1 MTEDDENTANDA
13 LLAAMLQNEIDTERM
28 AEEKHRNGNAKVTM
42 SSFRG
47 TQYRDPEEFSEDEEE
62 SFYGESVLSLFSF
75 TDFQNVIHNNRFLAI
90 ALKTFVRFNFVN
102 KKTVRPYFLLIFKT
116 GL

>member
-47 TQYRDPEEFSEDEEE
+47 TQYRDPEMEEFSEDEEE
-62 SFYGESVLSLFSF
+62 SFYGES
-75 TDFQNVIHNNRFLAI
+75 HAYLAY
-90 ALKTFVRFNFVN
+90 LL
-102 KKTVRPYFLLIFKT
+102 LLIFKT
-116 GL
+116 